1 MIFFKKKPKTITEIE
16 RNIEKKKKKFF
27 SVPYITI
34 ILMVL
39 IILAYGWQNYVYYT
53 EGKWMARDVFHDY
66 AFSLE
71 NILDGNLWVF
81 FTSIFLHAGPDHI
94 VLNLIALFFFGK
106 AVEDSLGWKKTL
118 LVFFAGAIVGNLAVL
133 SASLL
138 GLMPIDAVTIGAS
151 GAIFGLLG
159 VSMLVDPL
167 EIVIYPYIVPL
178 PLILIAVLYTV
189 YNIGAFVTNLLTGA
203 SSDIAYVAHIG
214 GLLAGMLIG
223 FKIEGKKKGVM
234 MLLAILAILILIP
247 LFWETI
253 SYLESYNYIQVFS
266 EIFGSFK

>member
-1 MIFFKKKPKTITEIE
+1 MIFKKKPKTVTDIE
-16 RNIEKKKKKFF
+16 RNIEKKKKKKLF
-27 SVPYITI
+27 SVPHVTV
-34 ILMVL
+34 ILMLL
-39 IILAYGWQNYVYYT
+39 ILLAYGWQNYVYYT
-53 EGKWMARDVFHDY
+53 EGKWVARDAFHDY

-71 NILDGNLWVF
+71 NILDGNLLVF
-81 FTSIFLHAGPDHI
+81 ITSIFLHAGPDHL

-118 LVFFAGAIVGNLAVL
+118 MVFFAGAIVGNLAVL

-167 EIVIYPYIVPL
+167 DIVIYPYIIPL
-178 PLILIAVLYTV
+178 PLILIAVIYMI
-189 YNIGAFVTNLLTGA
+189 YNIGAFVSSVLTGA
-203 SSDIAYVAHIG
+203 SSDIAYIAHIG

-223 FKIEGKKKGVM
+223 FKIEGKRKGIM
-234 MLLAILAILILIP
+234 ILLGILGIMILIP
-247 LFWETI
+247 IFWETI
-253 SYLESYNYIQVFS
+253 SYLESYNYIGAFT
-266 EIFGSFK
+266 EIFG